1 MEASSPAWTKKAVET
16 KVLQLR
22 QNLELLQEIH
32 SKLSKDTD
40 EESKVVASASSIA
53 LTSIRVKIL
62 HLPNSYKYNSYCIL
76 L

>member
-1 MEASSPAWTKKAVET
+1 MEAASPAWTKKVVET

-40 EESKVVASASSIA
+40 EESKVVVSATSIE
-53 LTSIRVKIL
+53 LISIRVRIL
-62 HLPNSYKYNSYCIL
+62 HLPNNYKYIFR
-76 L
+76 